1 MRVNIVKNF
10 LIQWSNLEQKISK
23 CIKKSNINTI
33 EPSDGFIGNKI
44 ADKTASKSAD
54 LKPAFTTAVEEI
66 QKDLEI
72 LKETYIPPEKR
83 QLLMNLDKYEH
94 NI

>member
-1 MRVNIVKNF
+1 M
-10 LIQWSNLEQKISK
+10 IQWSNLEQKISK